1 MNKQTLNERF
11 EDYNE
16 PTEQEEIWSDE
27 IIGEEELQKKKNAIT
42 TFLTRLVQSSLFLS
56 IQPIL
61 QPNIPHDLHK
71 DHLPDDDD

>member
-27 IIGEEELQKKKNAIT
+27 IMGEEELLKKECHYDILNKA
-42 TFLTRLVQSSLFLS
+42 SS
-56 IQPIL
+56 IQSFL
-61 QPNIPHDLHK
+61 MNSTNSFALYTT
-71 DHLPDDDD
+71 

>member
-27 IIGEEELQKKKNAIT
+27 IIGEEKLQKKRMP
-42 TFLTRLVQSSLFLS
+42 LRHS
-56 IQPIL
+56 
-61 QPNIPHDLHK
+61 
-71 DHLPDDDD
+71 

>member
-27 IIGEEELQKKKNAIT
+27 IIGEEELQKECHYDILNKA
-42 TFLTRLVQSSLFLS
+42 SS
-56 IQPIL
+56 IQSFL
-61 QPNIPHDLHK
+61 MNSTNSFALYTT
-71 DHLPDDDD
+71 

>member
-16 PTEQEEIWSDE
+16 PTEQEAIWSDE

-42 TFLTRLVQSSLFLS
+42 TFLTRLVQSSLF
-56 IQPIL
+56 
-61 QPNIPHDLHK
+61 
-71 DHLPDDDD
+71 